1 MVRKR
6 PCRICHQW
14 FRPHPRAGDRQRTC
28 SGVRCQAERRRR
40 AVAAWRRRH
49 PDYDRD
55 DRLRRRLRAAPRGV
69 AAGVDPLAQL
79 SWAAARNAVGLEV
92 AVVVEET
99 GRLLVSWARNAVP
112 RQVPAIAPES
122 GSQLGPAARNAI
134 VSTGPAP

>member
-14 FRPHPRAGDRQRTC
+14 FRPHPRTGDRQRTC
-28 SGVRCQAERRRR
+28 SAAPCQAERRRR

-55 DRLRRRLRAAPRGV
+55 DRLRRRLQAVPRAV
-69 AAGVDPLAQL
+69 AADADPLARL
-79 SWAAARNAVGLEV
+79 NWDAARNAVGLEV

-99 GRLLVSWARNAVP
+99 GRLLATFARNAVT
-112 RQVPAIAPES
+112 RQVPASASES
-122 GSQLGPAARNAI
+122 GLLLGPAARNAI